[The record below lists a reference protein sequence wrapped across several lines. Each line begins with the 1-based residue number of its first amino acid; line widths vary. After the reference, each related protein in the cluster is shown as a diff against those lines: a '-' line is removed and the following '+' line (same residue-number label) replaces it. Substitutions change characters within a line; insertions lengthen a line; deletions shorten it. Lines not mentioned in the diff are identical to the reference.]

1 MTELER
7 MAHLDDIE
15 AVAKHIGLVTRRND
29 VRSLT
34 CIQIKD
40 TSGEWIM
47 FDPISR
53 GKDFA
58 RMMYA
63 VSVKSK
69 LRLSEV
75 EFRKFIME
83 QLKNHDFTIS

>member
-1 MTELER
+1 MTENDR
-7 MAHLDDIE
+7 MKNLDDIE
-15 AVAKHIGLVTRRND
+15 FVAKRLGLTTRRNS

-34 CIQIKD
+34 CIQIRD

-58 RMMYA
+58 RMIFA
-63 VSVKSK
+63 GALKSGVNA
-69 LRLSEV
+69 SEV
-75 EFRKFIME
+75 EFRKTVLLGF
-83 QLKNHDFTIS
+83 KDNDFTLS